1 MRINKYLPFAL
12 IYFFLNSAGL
22 PFGLTYLTLL
32 SPLLYYWVVTT
43 RGKEILWPFLAL
55 ILPFVVVHT
64 IFVEVNI
71 KTYLVSLLN
80 LTAVYIFCQAFYTF
94 LLVCRDIGKI
104 LRTILLINFIL
115 CLIALPIY
123 FTSFAWIF
131 WFEQVLT
138 KGVDSFLRLRFFT
151 YEASYYA
158 TLCIPLFYYFFLTI
172 ILKQNKTS
180 AWLLLPMILLPFVLS
195 FSLGVIS
202 ALIFS
207 MVIVFLVHFS
217 SLIRK
222 KRVLNL
228 IVISLMILLPA
239 IFIVVY
245 FFPDNTLFYRLENVT
260 SGRDTSGKGRTSE
273 AFILSFKL
281 LQLKSELFGIGLGQ
295 IKVLGTEIIR
305 DFYLYPLDYKIFA
318 IPNASAETLAI
329 FGMAGLFIRLF
340 TELFLFFY
348 TRVWTNY
355 FRLFLFVFMFI
366 YQFTGSFLTNHAEYV
381 IWIFAFTEVFPQF
394 RVQQEKQQAG
404 EI

>member
-1 MRINKYLPFAL
+1 M
-12 IYFFLNSAGL
+12 
-22 PFGLTYLTLL
+22 
-32 SPLLYYWVVTT
+32 
-43 RGKEILWPFLAL
+43 
-55 ILPFVVVHT
+55 
-64 IFVEVNI
+64 
-71 KTYLVSLLN
+71 
-80 LTAVYIFCQAFYTF
+80 
-94 LLVCRDIGKI
+94 
-104 LRTILLINFIL
+104 LINFIL